1 MRAALFKKGEKSPGV
16 QRQHCGAVGKHEN
29 CIVTVHLGYARDD
42 FHCLIDGDLFL
53 PEGWSSDRERCR
65 EAGVPEEVVYRPK
78 SDIAL
83 ELHARAG
90 RQRRTLRV
98 GHIRRVVWQQAGV
111 SADARSPRADV
122 RRRSA

>member
-1 MRAALFKKGEKSPGV
+1 M
-16 QRQHCGAVGKHEN
+16 GKHEN

-98 GHIRRVVWQQAGV
+98 GHTGKKIRSGPCARCIP
-111 SADARSPRADV
+111 RSPP
-122 RRRSA
+122 